1 MGDKSPKDKEKKTK
15 KATKKTVTPSST
27 VIPGSKTK

>member
-15 KATKKTVTPSST
+15 KAAKKIVAPSST